1 MGWTHTLHLSPP
13 STISYYRW
21 QFAPQHNSRARFQLI
36 SQYPL
41 KLLPSR
47 PGARTRIKFDV
58 GSGNVGSKIWRG
70 DEEGILV
77 TIETF
82 PTPPPLF
89 HNVSFSPPFILLSKT
104 LMIVSTLL
112 TSNGGSTSCAKL
124 RSHIFNFL
132 SSTINYVQKNF
143 IQFLEEVVLPSLCG
157 TCVEYRTVTL
167 TQLWQLTMICRRSD
181 Y

>member
-1 MGWTHTLHLSPP
+1 M
-13 STISYYRW
+13 
-21 QFAPQHNSRARFQLI
+21 
-36 SQYPL
+36 
-41 KLLPSR
+41 
-47 PGARTRIKFDV
+47 
-58 GSGNVGSKIWRG
+58 
-70 DEEGILV
+70 

-112 TSNGGSTSCAKL
+112 TSNGGYTSCAKL

-132 SSTINYVQKNF
+132 SSTINYVQENF

-167 TQLWQLTMICRRSD
+167 TQL
-181 Y
+181 

>member
-1 MGWTHTLHLSPP
+1 MPSYILDQMGWIRNFHSTHTYIIH
-13 STISYYRW
+13 ISYYRW
-21 QFAPQHNSRARFQLI
+21 QVAPQHNSRAHFQLI
-36 SQYPL
+36 SQYPR

-112 TSNGGSTSCAKL
+112 TSNGGYTYTSCAKL

-132 SSTINYVQKNF
+132 SSTINYVQENF

-167 TQLWQLTMICRRSD
+167 TQL
-181 Y
+181 

>member
-1 MGWTHTLHLSPP
+1 M
-13 STISYYRW
+13 
-21 QFAPQHNSRARFQLI
+21 
-36 SQYPL
+36 
-41 KLLPSR
+41 
-47 PGARTRIKFDV
+47 
-58 GSGNVGSKIWRG
+58 
-70 DEEGILV
+70 

-124 RSHIFNFL
+124 RFHIFNFL

-167 TQLWQLTMICRRSD
+167 TQL
-181 Y
+181 